1 MHDPTDIQRY
11 VEMVISPGPGQS
23 IFSELATSLPKN
35 DLIQIHNQNPKT
47 MYDTLPDIDDE
58 NLEKKMTEI
67 LESDRLLMQRIYML
81 KPFLNWNEKMAAG
94 LHAYWAIDNSH
105 TQLCELKPKHGE
117 FSAALRSVI
126 DLIQS
131 LSPQAKA
138 EFASDT
144 LLEDWEMSPA
154 VADSPT
160 TLIE

>member
-1 MHDPTDIQRY
+1 M
-11 VEMVISPGPGQS
+11 
-23 IFSELATSLPKN
+23 A
-35 DLIQIHNQNPKT
+35 
-47 MYDTLPDIDDE
+47 
-58 NLEKKMTEI
+58 EI
-67 LESDRLLMQRIYML
+67 LESDRLLMARVAML

-94 LHAYWAIDNSH
+94 LHAYWAIDVSH
-105 TQLCELKPKHGE
+105 TQLWELKPKHGE

-144 LLEDWEMSPA
+144 LLEDWEMSP
-154 VADSPT
+154 VTDSPA